1 MDSSAE
7 LRAKRAGFL
16 ARFDIS
22 VPKFSKQERS
32 VLEVSYHHQQ
42 QKDSFRLD
50 RIEDVRHHT
59 LDPVPDNIVAD
70 ETEDDGLFYIAS
82 KIHHKVMHRR
92 HLTSEELILEAKK
105 GNLTRCPVLPTVEPE
120 KNFQVQNAGSDQV
133 STASAQDSAG
143 SGVTTHASVRSSTK
157 SSMPSK
163 QRRNIRRAV
172 MHAEKMKLSSIDDD
186 ISLKDDGAESEVTHL
201 PCIEQSVQRNENVFS
216 LNDLASLIQDMP
228 DVTRE
233 QLLHSISETIV
244 NFMAPVRSRSM
255 EPLEESEPYGGVFGV
270 CARASQPYSST
281 GGTREDLRVVP
292 MLETQVEVFRDCHHV
307 SQPYCV
313 IGDTQEDCYV
323 KV

>member
-50 RIEDVRHHT
+50 RIEDVRHHI
-59 LDPVPDNIVAD
+59 LDPVPDNTVAD
-70 ETEDDGLFYIAS
+70 ETKDDGLFLIAS
-82 KIHHKVMHRR
+82 KIYHKVKHRR
-92 HLTSEELILEAKK
+92 HLTSEELILEARK
-105 GNLTRCPVLPTVEPE
+105 GNLTRCPVLPTVETE

-172 MHAEKMKLSSIDDD
+172 MHAEKMKLSFIDDD
-186 ISLKDDGAESEVTHL
+186 ISLKDDGAEPEVTHL
-201 PCIEQSVQRNENVFS
+201 PCIEQSVQRNENVF
-216 LNDLASLIQDMP
+216 
-228 DVTRE
+228 
-233 QLLHSISETIV
+233 HSMTW
-244 NFMAPVRSRSM
+244 PV
-255 EPLEESEPYGGVFGV
+255 
-270 CARASQPYSST
+270 
-281 GGTREDLRVVP
+281 
-292 MLETQVEVFRDCHHV
+292 
-307 SQPYCV
+307 
-313 IGDTQEDCYV
+313 
-323 KV
+323 